1 MGTYKISSLYI
12 YPIKSLG
19 GISLKEATV
28 QERGLQYD
36 RRWML
41 VDEKGGFLSQRKFAQ
56 MALLQVHLQHDGLL
70 VAHKHNVLRPLFIPF
85 DAPQEKEITVTVWD
99 DTFTAKEVDGIT
111 SEWFTKA
118 LGMPARLVYMPESSR
133 RHVDPDYAFAEEV
146 VSFADAYPFLLI
158 GQEALN
164 NLNAKLDAP
173 VPMNRFRPNIVFTG
187 GQPHE
192 EDTWETF
199 TIGEVQ
205 FRAAKPCARCVLTTV
220 DQQTGIK
227 GAEPLK
233 TLATYRT
240 QNNKVLFG
248 QNLVHT
254 GKGTIAIG
262 DEITVAAWKK

>member
-1 MGTYKISSLYI
+1 MTTYIVSNLYI

-19 GISLKEATV
+19 GISLQEAQV
-28 QERGLQYD
+28 QERGLQHD

-56 MALLQVHLQHDGLL
+56 MALLQVKLQPNGLL
-70 VAHKHNVLRPLFIPF
+70 VSHKQGLLEPLLIPF
-85 DAPQEKEITVTVWD
+85 EQAEGKEVSVTIWD
-99 DTFTAKEVDGIT
+99 DTCTAREVNGEVT
-111 SEWFTKA
+111 MWFSKA
-118 LGMPARLVYMPESSR
+118 LGMFARLVYMPENTR
-133 RHVDPDYAFAEEV
+133 RIVDPTYAFEEEV
-146 VSFADAYPFLLI
+146 VSFADAYPFLTI

-164 NLNAKLDAP
+164 NLNTKLAKP

-187 GQPHE
+187 GQPHD
-192 EDTWETF
+192 EDLWDTF
-199 TIGEVQ
+199 TIGEVN

-227 GAEPLK
+227 GEEPLR

-248 QNLVHT
+248 QNLVHEGN
-254 GKGTIAIG
+254 GKIKVG
-262 DEITVAAWKK
+262 DQVQVQLWK